1 MGNCCLLPREDHLSV
16 DVKHRYRRYDNPKH
30 ATVDDVPQDVSG
42 APTGWKGYHGAIS
55 NEQAE
60 NRLRIKG
67 ASNGM
72 FLVYD
77 EPPDVKASR
86 RHRSRAMHQGQY
98 LLAVYYNRKVHRI
111 RILRRS
117 DGKYV
122 LGQDVPGARAHDS
135 VHKLIKHHQRPCGK
149 AINLEGGGHVTLEGY
164 VYLTASE

>member
-1 MGNCCLLPREDHLSV
+1 MGNCMKLCGTCLVDKGNRLIEAGDALEIQYGATKDAAERVDH
-16 DVKHRYRRYDNPKH
+16 
-30 ATVDDVPQDVSG
+30 VPQDVSG

-67 ASNGM
+67 ANKGM

-77 EPPDVKASR
+77 DPL
-86 RHRSRAMHQGQY
+86 HQGQY
-98 LLAVYYNRKVHRI
+98 LLAVYYRGEVHRV

-135 VHKLIKHHQRPCGK
+135 IHIALQCDMTTPF
-149 AINLEGGGHVTLEGY
+149 
-164 VYLTASE
+164 

>member
-1 MGNCCLLPREDHLSV
+1 MGNCCLLPREDQLSV
-16 DVKHRYRRYDNPKH
+16 DVKHRYQRYDSPKH
-30 ATVDDVPQDVSG
+30 ATVDHVPQDVSG

-67 ASNGM
+67 ANNGM

-77 EPPDVKASR
+77 DPLDVKGR
-86 RHRSRAMHQGQY
+86 RHRVRSMHQGQY
-98 LLAVYYNRKVHRI
+98 ILAVYYDRKVHRI

-135 VHKLIKHHQRPCGK
+135 VHRLIKHHQRPCGK
-149 AINLEGGGHVTLEGY
+149 SINLEGGGHVTLEGY
-164 VYLTASE
+164 VYLKASE

>member
-1 MGNCCLLPREDHLSV
+1 MGNCLKSCGICLVDEGNRLIEEGDALETQYGAMKDAAERVDH
-16 DVKHRYRRYDNPKH
+16 
-30 ATVDDVPQDVSG
+30 VPQDVSG

-77 EPPDVKASR
+77 DPL
-86 RHRSRAMHQGQY
+86 HQGQY
-98 LLAVYYNRKVHRI
+98 LLAVYYHGEVHRV

-135 VHKLIKHHQRPCGK
+135 VHKLIKHHRRPFGK
-149 AINLEGGGHVTLEGY
+149 AINLEGGGRVTLEGY
-164 VYLTASE
+164 VYELY